1 MKQLFIEGEKIGKD
15 LIDKYQSILP
25 EKLLDIWREY
35 GFGELLDGYLRIIN
49 PDDYQQLIKDT
60 YFRGNISIPICVTA
74 FGDVITYEEGD
85 YIGMVKYKYGSFNL
99 ISKRFS
105 YFLED
110 ITDDYF
116 LNEYFQLSMYES
128 ALNLLG
134 KLGHDECYG
143 FVPLLG
149 LGGKEDVANLKI
161 VKTRE
166 HIALITQ
173 LLGNIGM

>member
-15 LIDKYQSILP
+15 LMDKYQSILP

-60 YFRGNISIPICVTA
+60 YFRGNISIPIFVTA
-74 FGDVITYEEGD
+74 FGDVITYEEGG
-85 YIGMVKYKYGSFNL
+85 YIGMVKYKHGSFNI
-99 ISKRFS
+99 ISKGIPLFFAALS
-105 YFLED
+105 DNHYLA
-110 ITDDYF
+110 
-116 LNEYFQLSMYES
+116 EYFQLPMYDS
-128 ALNLLG
+128 AVKLLG
-134 KLGHDECYG
+134 KPGYDECYG

-166 HIALITQ
+166 HIALITK
-173 LLGNIGM
+173 LLGNVGM

>member
-1 MKQLFIEGEKIGKD
+1 MTQMYTKGEKISD
-15 LIDKYQSILP
+15 ELINRYETVLP
-25 EKLLDIWREY
+25 NELITLWKEY
-35 GFGELLDGYLRIIN
+35 GFGELLDGYLRIID

-85 YIGMVKYKYGSFNL
+85 YIGMIKYKYGSFNL

-128 ALNLLG
+128 ALKLLG
-134 KLGHDECYG
+134 KLGRDECYG

-173 LLGNIGM
+173 MLGNIGM

>member
-1 MKQLFIEGEKIGKD
+1 VKQLFIEGEKIGKD

-60 YFRGNISIPICVTA
+60 YFRGNISIPIFVTA

-85 YIGMVKYKYGSFNL
+85 YIGMIKYKYGSFNL

-110 ITDDYF
+110 IADDYF
-116 LNEYFQLSMYES
+116 LNECFQLSMYES

-149 LGGKEDVANLKI
+149 LGGKEEASNLKI